1 MKTFNYKYVV
11 MPTKVIALSTYAGR
25 TVRGIAKCHPNDT
38 FDEEYGKKLAAA
50 RCNAKIAEKRYAR
63 ALSKYNEYVNR
74 IHKLEVDFT
83 DVCDYL
89 RSSAEKLKAA
99 KEELNDF

>member
-1 MKTFNYKYVV
+1 MKTIKYKYVV

-25 TVRGIAKCHPNDT
+25 TVRGIAKCHPNDN

-50 RCNAKIAEKRYAR
+50 RCNAKIAEKRYVR
-63 ALSKYNEYVNR
+63 AHKKYNEYLKR
-74 IHKLEVDFT
+74 IHEMEIEFA

>member
-1 MKTFNYKYVV
+1 MKTINYKYVV

-25 TVRGIAKCHPNDT
+25 TVRGIAKCHPNDN

-63 ALSKYNEYVNR
+63 ALKKYNEYVKR
-74 IHKLEVDFT
+74 IHEMELECS

>member
-1 MKTFNYKYVV
+1 MKTIKYKYVV

-25 TVRGIAKCHPNDT
+25 TVRGIAKCHPNDN

-63 ALSKYNEYVNR
+63 AHNKYNEYVKR
-74 IHKLEVDFT
+74 IHEMEIEFA